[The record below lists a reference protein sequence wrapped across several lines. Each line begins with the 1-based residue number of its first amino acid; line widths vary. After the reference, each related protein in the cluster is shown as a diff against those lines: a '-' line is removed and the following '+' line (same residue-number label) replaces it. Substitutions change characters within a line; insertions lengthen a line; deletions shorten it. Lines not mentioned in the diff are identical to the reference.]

1 MSNTQII
8 TMKSGDIIKAENM
21 FKTDNLVKTKR
32 SKKVCFCCN
41 KKLTLVDKSLDKCKG
56 CNKRFCLSCLK
67 PEIHTCTDKSR
78 DSVIICK
85 PIIPSKIDH
94 I

>member
-1 MSNTQII
+1 MSDTQLII
-8 TMKSGDIIKAENM
+8 MKSRDM
-21 FKTDNLVKTKR
+21 VKTKR
-32 SKKVCFCCN
+32 TKKTCFCCK
-41 KKLTLVDKSLDKCKG
+41 KKLTLVDKTLDKCKG

-67 PEIHTCTDKSR
+67 PEIHTCPDKTKAP
-78 DSVIICK
+78 VITYQ